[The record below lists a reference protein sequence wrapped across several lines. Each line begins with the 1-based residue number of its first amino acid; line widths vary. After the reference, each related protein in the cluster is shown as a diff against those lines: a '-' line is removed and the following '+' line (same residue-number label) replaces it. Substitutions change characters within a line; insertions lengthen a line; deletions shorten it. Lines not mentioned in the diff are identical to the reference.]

1 MAIQKGDE
9 WLAQE
14 GISNVKLSVGKA
26 DELGQF
32 QDGSF
37 DIVFTDAVLVVI
49 GPDKIK
55 EVIKEII
62 RIARRALIMVEWHC
76 FEPQLRDP
84 YGLGVYTYGFWKRDY
99 VALLKQFVREYQ
111 IRVTKIPESVWPVA
125 GWKELGAII
134 EVVM

>member
-1 MAIQKGDE
+1 MYLIAKKFPNAEVRGIDINPMAIQKGDE

-84 YGLGVYTYGFWKRDY
+84 YGLGV
-99 VALLKQFVREYQ
+99 
-111 IRVTKIPESVWPVA
+111 
-125 GWKELGAII
+125 
-134 EVVM
+134 